1 VRIVWTKEEKKAM
14 HDCMVSICYDSPN
27 LTAKTLMGQAQEG
40 CIAPD
45 RRVVISDQRVFN
57 YKALV
62 QGARDA
68 AIIGRKHIEE
78 KRKLDAAVPRPEVA
92 PPPVKQPD
100 TIGDLFE
107 KLVEAITDRV
117 LAKLNE
123 KLPAEETITPAEL
136 DKTFDRLYPEWK
148 EARSP
153 MDMVRGLTIRPKPRR
168 PTVLIVGLNGA
179 QMEAIRTYKP
189 DIDYTFVGTEQALSM
204 RALQRDHTILMTKFI
219 NHSVQ
224 GKYRKHP
231 NLHFVNGGVSDL
243 KSMLHMIFQKETV

>member
-1 VRIVWTKEEKKAM
+1 MRIVWTKEEKKAM
-14 HDCMVSICYDSPN
+14 HDCMTDICYDSPN

-45 RRVVISDQRVFN
+45 RRVVINDQRVFN

-62 QGARDA
+62 QSARDK
-68 AIIGRKHIEE
+68 AIIHRKRIEE
-78 KRKLDAAVPRPEVA
+78 KRKLDAAEPRPEVT
-92 PPPVKQPD
+92 PSPVKQPD

-123 KLPAEETITPAEL
+123 KLPAEETITPKEL
-136 DKTFDRLYPEWK
+136 DETFDRMYPQT
-148 EARSP
+148 SP
-153 MDMVRGLTIRPKPRR
+153 IEMLNRLTIRPKPRR
-168 PTVLIVGLNGA
+168 PTVLIVGLNGV

-204 RALQRDHTILMTKFI
+204 RAIQRDHTILMTKFI

>member
-1 VRIVWTKEEKKAM
+1 MRIVWTKEEKKAM
-14 HDCMVSICYDSPN
+14 HDCMTDICYDSPN

-62 QGARDA
+62 QSARDK
-68 AIIGRKHIEE
+68 AIIHRKHIDLQRQQE
-78 KRKLDAAVPRPEVA
+78 AAAPRPEVT
-92 PPPVKQPD
+92 PSPVKQPD

-123 KLPAEETITPAEL
+123 KPPAEETITPAEL
-136 DKTFDRLYPEWK
+136 DKTFDRMYPQT
-148 EARSP
+148 SP
-153 MDMVRGLTIRPKPRR
+153 IEMLNRLTIRPKPRR
-168 PTVLIVGLNGA
+168 PTVLIVGLNGV

-204 RALQRDHTILMTKFI
+204 RAIQRDHTILMTKFI

>member
-1 VRIVWTKEEKKAM
+1 MRIVWTKEEKKAM

-62 QGARDA
+62 QSARDA

-78 KRKLDAAVPRPEVA
+78 KRKLDAATPRTPA
-92 PPPVKQPD
+92 PAPIKQPD

-136 DKTFDRLYPEWK
+136 DKTFDRLYPQP
-148 EARSP
+148 SP
-153 MDMVRGLTIRPKPRR
+153 TEMLNRLTIRPKPRR

-243 KSMLHMIFQKETV
+243 KSTLHVIFQKETV

>member
-1 VRIVWTKEEKKAM
+1 MRIVWTKEEKKAM

-62 QGARDA
+62 QSARDA
-68 AIIGRKHIEE
+68 AIIHRKHIEE
-78 KRKLDAAVPRPEVA
+78 KRKQEAAAPRPAA
-92 PPPVKQPD
+92 PAPVKPPD

-117 LAKLNE
+117 LAKLHE
-123 KLPAEETITPAEL
+123 KPPVEETITPKEL
-136 DKTFDRLYPEWK
+136 DETFDRLYPEWK
-148 EARSP
+148 KAQSP

-179 QMEAIRTYKP
+179 QMEAIKSYKP

-243 KSMLHMIFQKETV
+243 KSTLHVIFQKETV

>member
-1 VRIVWTKEEKKAM
+1 MRIVWNKEEKKAM
-14 HDCMVSICYDSPN
+14 QSCMVSICYDSPN

-45 RRVVISDQRVFN
+45 RRVVINDQRVFN

-68 AIIGRKHIEE
+68 ARIHRKHIEE
-78 KRKLDAAVPRPEVA
+78 KCKQEASAPRPTA
-92 PPPVKQPD
+92 PIPVQLD

-123 KLPAEETITPAEL
+123 KPPVEETITPAKL
-136 DKTFDRLYPEWK
+136 DETFDRLYPEWK

-153 MDMVRGLTIRPKPRR
+153 MDRVRSLTIRPKSRR

-189 DIDYTFVGTEQALSM
+189 DVDYTFVGTEQALSM
-204 RALQRDHTILMTKFI
+204 RAVQRDHTILMTKFI

>member
-1 VRIVWTKEEKKAM
+1 MRIVWTKEEKKAM

-27 LTAKTLMGQAQEG
+27 LTTKTLMGQAQEG

-62 QGARDA
+62 QSAREK
-68 AIIGRKHIEE
+68 AINHRRHIEE
-78 KRKLDAAVPRPEVA
+78 KRKLDAAAPRPSA
-92 PPPVKQPD
+92 PIPVQPD

-123 KLPAEETITPAEL
+123 KLPAEEAITPAEL
-136 DKTFDRLYPEWK
+136 DKTFDRLYPQP
-148 EARSP
+148 SP
-153 MDMVRGLTIRPKPRR
+153 TEMLNRLTIRPKPRR

-204 RALQRDHTILMTKFI
+204 RTIQRDHTILMTKFI

-243 KSMLHMIFQKETV
+243 KLMLHMIFQKETV

>member
-1 VRIVWTKEEKKAM
+1 MRIVWTKEEKKAM
-14 HDCMVSICYDSPN
+14 QSCMVDICYDSPN
-27 LTAKTLMGQAQEG
+27 LSAKSLMAQAQED

-45 RRVVISDQRVFN
+45 RRVVINDQRVFN

-62 QGARDA
+62 QSARDA
-68 AIIGRKHIEE
+68 AIIHRRHIEE
-78 KRKLDAAVPRPEVA
+78 KRKQESASVRLPEPAAVKP
-92 PPPVKQPD
+92 PD

-123 KLPAEETITPAEL
+123 KPPAVETITPKEL
-136 DKTFDRLYPEWK
+136 DETFDRLYPERK
-148 EARSP
+148 KAQSP
-153 MDMVRGLTIRPKPRR
+153 MDMVRGLTIRPSPRR
-168 PTVLIVGLNGA
+168 PTVLIVGLNGV
-179 QMEAIRTYKP
+179 QMEAIKTYKP

-204 RALQRDHTILMTKFI
+204 RTVQRDHTILMTKFI